1 MKKLIVG
8 FAVTMALMAS
18 VAVYANSR
26 HDGNCVGSGAL
37 IMSSTGQNLD
47 FKYVRDVRLYI
58 YNANIS
64 QYVYLQ
70 TEKLYQDSRGQL
82 FVTYAGGM
90 VRVMDTTYL
99 VRPYFRYCF
108 FGIMGT
114 MCYFN

>member
-1 MKKLIVG
+1 MIIG
-8 FAVTMALMAS
+8 FAMTMVLLTSA
-18 VAVYANSR
+18 AVYASG
-26 HDGNCVGSGAL
+26 HHVGNCVESGAL
-37 IMSSTGQNLD
+37 SLNSIAQNPD
-47 FKYVRDVRLYI
+47 FKYVKDVSLYI
-58 YNANIS
+58 YNANTS

-108 FGIMGT
+108 FGAMGT